1 MRIKGLQVG
10 PIGTNCYIVEDDRAR
25 KAAIIDP
32 GDDPEAILAA
42 VAQDDPEM
50 QVDCI
55 LLTHG
60 HHDHTGAIPALRET
74 LPEVP
79 VYIHRADFGPDK
91 AAGLFDL
98 PADLPLVRFYDDGD
112 TVMVGEIPVEV
123 MNTPGHS
130 AGSVTLKVDDVLF
143 TGDTLFAGSCGRTDF
158 PDGSYE
164 DILASLRRLGRLGGD
179 FTVCPGHE
187 GMSTLE
193 QERRNNYYMV
203 QALQGGE

>member
-32 GDDPEAILAA
+32 GENADAILAA

-50 QVDCI
+50 QVESI

-60 HHDHTGAIPALRET
+60 HYDHVCAIPALRET
-74 LPEVP
+74 LPNVP
-79 VYIHRADFGPDK
+79 VYIHRADFEDK
-91 AAGLFDL
+91 PPELFPL
-98 PADLPLVRFYDDGD
+98 PRDLPLVRFYDDGD
-112 TVMVGEIPVEV
+112 TVMVGDIPVEV
-123 MNTPGHS
+123 FHTPGHS

-164 DILASLRRLGRLGGD
+164 QIIASLRRLGRLGGD

-187 GMSTLE
+187 GMTTLE

-203 QALQGGE
+203 QALQGEG

>member
-32 GDDPEAILAA
+32 GEDAEAILAA
-42 VAQDDPEM
+42 VTQDDPEM
-50 QVDCI
+50 QVECI

-60 HHDHTGAIPALRET
+60 HHDHVSAIPALREVM
-74 LPEVP
+74 PQVP
-79 VYIHRADFGPDK
+79 VYIHRADFQNKTP
-91 AAGLFDL
+91 GLFNL
-98 PADLPLVRFYDDGD
+98 PEDLPLVNFYDDGD
-112 TVMVGEIPVEV
+112 TVMVGDIPVEV
-123 MNTPGHS
+123 LHTPGHS

-158 PDGSYE
+158 PNGSYE
-164 DILASLRRLGRLGGD
+164 QIIASLRRLGRLGGD

-203 QALQGGE
+203 QALQGEG

>member
-1 MRIKGLQVG
+1 MKVKVMPVG

-91 AAGLFDL
+91 AAGLFNL

-123 MNTPGHS
+123 MHPG
-130 AGSVTLKVDDVLF
+130 T
-143 TGDTLFAGSCGRTDF
+143 
-158 PDGSYE
+158 
-164 DILASLRRLGRLGGD
+164 LRRLGDPEGGRRPLHRGHPVCRLLR
-179 FTVCPGHE
+179 PHR
-187 GMSTLE
+187 LP
-193 QERRNNYYMV
+193 RRE
-203 QALQGGE
+203 L

>member
-32 GDDPEAILAA
+32 GEDAGAILAA

-50 QVDCI
+50 QVESI

-60 HHDHTGAIPALRET
+60 HYDHVCAIPALRET
-74 LPEVP
+74 LPNVP
-79 VYIHRADFGPDK
+79 VYIHRADFEDK
-91 AAGLFDL
+91 PPELFPL
-98 PADLPLVRFYDDGD
+98 PRDLPLVRFYDDGD
-112 TVMVGEIPVEV
+112 TVMVGDIPVEV
-123 MNTPGHS
+123 FHTPGHS

-164 DILASLRRLGRLGGD
+164 QIIASLRRLGRLGGD

-203 QALQGGE
+203 QALQGEG